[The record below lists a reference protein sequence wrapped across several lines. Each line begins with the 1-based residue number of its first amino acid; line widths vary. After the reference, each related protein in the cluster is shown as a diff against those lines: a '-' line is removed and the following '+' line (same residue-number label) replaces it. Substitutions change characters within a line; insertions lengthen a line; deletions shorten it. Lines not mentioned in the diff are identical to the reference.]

1 MSEPTAVSDPR
12 IGTVLQ
18 ERYRILERLA
28 AGGMGVVYRGERLE
42 VGKPVAIKFLHAWA
56 ARDED
61 FRKRFQVE
69 ARAMSR
75 LTHPCCVSVIDFGVD
90 QDSPYM
96 VMDFVTGETL
106 RGLLREGPLPLTRAL
121 ATVRQVLAG
130 LAHAHGQGIIHRD
143 IKPENIIVTHAVG
156 LGEQVRIL
164 DFGLAKLRDEVTGI
178 TAGMMLGTPAYMA
191 PEQIHGEPV
200 GPPTD
205 LYATGVMLFELL
217 TAKKPFSASGTAELL
232 RMHRE
237 QTPPLLREAAPEAG
251 FSAELEAAIAKALA
265 KAPAERF
272 QSAAE
277 FLAALELAPQAGF
290 FTASAAHGAT
300 PTPSPV
306 ATPARPAVEAQVT
319 ENAPTPTRDMRGRT
333 PVGVQTPGRAAA
345 APATAAP
352 APAPETSAPAA
363 AALATSTAATGASA
377 PAAGTSASATA
388 ALAPEALAPTTGASV
403 PAAGL
408 STSATAAPTSAP
420 EALAPTTG
428 ASAPASGPSASATA
442 APVPAPAAA
451 APMAAASA
459 PASAVAAVSAA
470 SVAPASAGAPM
481 PAASAPSVEAGA
493 AEVRAFSR
501 YDVTERLPAKRP
513 QSSEPMARMA
523 ASPSPRLRTRLMV
536 GGAAGLV
543 LLGAGLVWWVAPSA
557 STGPARTSPPAPSRE
572 SSRSNP
578 PPATAWR
585 PTPEPLP
592 GIDEV
597 HRLIAAQRRD
607 AALAALKK
615 LAAKHPTSA
624 YVRYLEGNVDFDNL
638 RWVDGV
644 AAYRAA
650 LRNDAAYRNDPTL
663 IQNAIRCLVSDRF
676 HGVCQDFLRKDLGE
690 SAVPYLEE
698 AARSDPMANVRTR
711 AASLLRQR

>member
-12 IGTVLQ
+12 IGSVLQ
-18 ERYRILERLA
+18 ERYRIIERLA
-28 AGGMGVVYRGERLE
+28 AGGMGIVYRGERLE

-106 RGLLREGPLPLTRAL
+106 RGLLREGPLPLARAL
-121 ATVRQVLAG
+121 ATLRQVLAG

-143 IKPENIIVTHAVG
+143 IKPENILVTHAVG

-164 DFGLAKLRDEVTGI
+164 DFGLAKLRDEVTGL

-205 LYATGVMLFELL
+205 LYAAGVLLFELL
-217 TAKKPFSASGTAELL
+217 TGKKPFSAPGTAELL

-237 QTPPLLREAAPEAG
+237 MPPPLLREAAPEAG
-251 FSAELEAAIAKALA
+251 FSAELEATVAKALA

-277 FLAALELAPQAGF
+277 FLATLEPARPEPFLAAPSAHDAPQA
-290 FTASAAHGAT
+290 
-300 PTPSPV
+300 PSP
-306 ATPARPAVEAQVT
+306 ASSTPARPVE
-319 ENAPTPTRDMRGRT
+319 
-333 PVGVQTPGRAAA
+333 
-345 APATAAP
+345 
-352 APAPETSAPAA
+352 
-363 AALATSTAATGASA
+363 
-377 PAAGTSASATA
+377 
-388 ALAPEALAPTTGASV
+388 EALETESERSDSTVRV
-403 PAAGL
+403 PAAR
-408 STSATAAPTSAP
+408 P
-420 EALAPTTG
+420 G
-428 ASAPASGPSASATA
+428 ASGATVRSGLVASAL
-442 APVPAPAAA
+442 
-451 APMAAASA
+451 
-459 PASAVAAVSAA
+459 
-470 SVAPASAGAPM
+470 
-481 PAASAPSVEAGA
+481 PSVRS
-493 AEVRAFSR
+493 RA
-501 YDVTERLPAKRP
+501 V
-513 QSSEPMARMA
+513 
-523 ASPSPRLRTRLMV
+523 V

-543 LLGAGLVWWVAPSA
+543 LLGAGLVWWTVSSTARPSPSA
-557 STGPARTSPPAPSRE
+557 SKEGARSRTGATPAGVR
-572 SSRSNP
+572 
-578 PPATAWR
+578 R
-585 PTPEPLP
+585 PVPEQLP
-592 GIDEV
+592 GIEEV
-597 HRLIAAQRRD
+597 HGLIEAQRRD

-615 LAAKHPTSA
+615 LAVKYPASA

-676 HGVCQDFLRKDLGE
+676 HGLCEDFIRKDLGE
-690 SAVPYLEE
+690 AAVPYLEE
-698 AARSDPMANVRTR
+698 AARSDAMANVRTR
-711 AASLLRQR
+711 AAGLLRQP

>member
-12 IGTVLQ
+12 IGSVLQ
-18 ERYRILERLA
+18 ERYRIIERLA
-28 AGGMGVVYRGERLE
+28 AGGMGIVYRGERLE
-42 VGKPVAIKFLHAWA
+42 VGKAVAIKFLHAWA

-106 RGLLREGPLPLTRAL
+106 RGLLREGPLPLARAL

-178 TAGMMLGTPAYMA
+178 TSGMMLGTPAYMA

-205 LYATGVMLFELL
+205 LYATGVLLFELL
-217 TAKKPFSASGTAELL
+217 TAKKPFSAPGTAELL

-237 QTPPLLREAAPEAG
+237 VTPPLLREAAPEAG
-251 FSAELEAAIAKALA
+251 FSAGLEAVVAKALA
-265 KAPAERF
+265 KAPGERF

-277 FLAALELAPQAGF
+277 FLAALETERPAAFLSAPE
-290 FTASAAHGAT
+290 AHEA
-300 PTPSPV
+300 PSP
-306 ATPARPAVEAQVT
+306 AASTPARPVEAAQVT
-319 ENAPTPTRDMRGRT
+319 ENAPAPTREMRVRTPAGART
-333 PVGVQTPGRAAA
+333 PVPAREASVEAVAAA
-345 APATAAP
+345 VPDPSRSDSTVRVPAARP
-352 APAPETSAPAA
+352 PAPEARVRSTPAP
-363 AALATSTAATGASA
+363 S
-377 PAAGTSASATA
+377 PF
-388 ALAPEALAPTTGASV
+388 ASV
-403 PAAGL
+403 
-408 STSATAAPTSAP
+408 
-420 EALAPTTG
+420 
-428 ASAPASGPSASATA
+428 
-442 APVPAPAAA
+442 
-451 APMAAASA
+451 
-459 PASAVAAVSAA
+459 
-470 SVAPASAGAPM
+470 
-481 PAASAPSVEAGA
+481 
-493 AEVRAFSR
+493 RSR
-501 YDVTERLPAKRP
+501 VV
-513 QSSEPMARMA
+513 
-523 ASPSPRLRTRLMV
+523 V
-536 GGAAGLV
+536 GSAAGLV
-543 LLGAGLVWWVAPSA
+543 LLGAGLVWWAVSSTARSSPSA
-557 STGPARTSPPAPSRE
+557 SRSGEPREGPRTGSAPAG
-572 SSRSNP
+572 
-578 PPATAWR
+578 AWR
-585 PTPEPLP
+585 PVPEQLP

-597 HRLIAAQRRD
+597 HRLIEAQRRD

-615 LAAKHPTSA
+615 LAAKHPASA

-676 HGVCQDFLRKDLGE
+676 HGLCEDFIRKDLGE
-690 SAVPYLEE
+690 AAVPYLEE
-698 AARSDPMANVRTR
+698 AARSDPMANVRSR
-711 AASLLRQR
+711 ASGLLRQR